1 MRKLFLCLATFITIN
16 LNTTFS
22 WANSPIKIMAAPF
35 ESRGTQRKSHQQTQH
50 YLTIALP
57 IAIAEKLEKSASFKM
72 VNGRIPT
79 MTTEQAR
86 LTRAGGTVNLIETA
100 ILAREKGATHFITG
114 YFSGLEWDW
123 TVTVEI
129 YTVSDNQY
137 TLIGSGSAHG
147 DQTIEFI
154 TKSGRKARIV
164 GAEKLYSIFAEA
176 FFKACDSAKLPLSAE
191 EKIALATPPSLDSY
205 ANILLNRAFI
215 KYLNLG
221 EEKPESKGKKKEES
235 KSEKTPLGIAE
246 HAVRVDPS
254 SNQAQRFYAFLLEE
268 ADKLK
273 KARPHYEAAIKVDP
287 TDARSFLRLG
297 GIEMTEKNFVPAEAD
312 FREAAR
318 LSPNDALVFFNL
330 GLAQLALNKI
340 KDATSSLETAR
351 DLDPADMI
359 IRRQLAELY
368 AGEKNYRAAAI
379 EFKVIVDNLPNDK
392 EVAFLLGACLRAAE
406 DYKNAIMAYSEAAK
420 RFPDDNRFLKFR
432 GDVFLKKGDI
442 RQAVDSYLRALY
454 VYPQDK
460 QLLALGL
467 STAKIDKTKTY
478 IGGGKLIKVIHG
490 ISADFILAENL
501 RSKYQETAN
510 DVVINFTT
518 TKNKGCGVFRISSYL
533 LAQEFGRQY
542 ANLNKSLDK
551 RISATILA
559 FEIGG
564 WAYLTPDETLTA
576 NKNLENQK
584 LHHRDLDEIAAQN
597 RVALVPLLNKNECG
611 SQIEFITNHYEEV
624 AFRNQNQFVELPEV
638 EPPRYMMAIT
648 PQIPPV
654 TAGIVQCTVDNTLGQ
669 KDYILTIDGQIIGRV
684 PSGKKSDFTAK
695 VGRCRLCLLPEGKTC
710 NPENERD
717 VFIYKDWTLTIKP

>member
-1 MRKLFLCLATFITIN
+1 MWKPLLFLTVFFIIN
-16 LNTTFS
+16 FNTSYT
-22 WANSPIKIMAAPF
+22 WANPSANTIVAPF
-35 ESRGTQRKSHQQTQH
+35 ENRSTQRKSHQKAQH
-50 YLTIALP
+50 YLTIAFP
-57 IAIAEKLEKSASFKM
+57 VAIAEKLENSVSFRM
-72 VNGRIPT
+72 VNSRIPT
-79 MTTEQAR
+79 LTPEQAQ
-86 LTRAGGTVNLIETA
+86 LMRADGTVDLEGVAT
-100 ILAREKGATHFITG
+100 LAREKGATRFITG

-268 ADKLK
+268 VDKLK
-273 KARPHYEAAIKVDP
+273 KARPHYEAAIKLDP
-287 TDARSFLRLG
+287 TDARSLLRLG
-297 GIEMTEKNFVPAEAD
+297 GIEMTEKNFIPAEAD

-379 EFKVIVDNLPNDK
+379 EFEIITINLPNDK
-392 EVAFLLGACLRAAE
+392 SAAFLLGACLRA
-406 DYKNAIMAYSEAAK
+406 DKNFEKAVVAYSKATE

-432 GDVFLKKGDI
+432 GDVFLKTGDLN
-442 RQAVDSYLRALY
+442 QATDSYLQALEIN
-454 VYPQDK
+454 PRDE
-460 QLLALGL
+460 QLLSLGL
-467 STAKIDKTKTY
+467 GSAKIEETKNY
-478 IGGGKLIKVIHG
+478 LGGEKLIKVIHG

-551 RISATILA
+551 RINATILA

-638 EPPRYMMAIT
+638 EPPRHMMAIT

-669 KDYILTIDGQIIGRV
+669 KDYILTIDGQIINRV

-695 VGRCRLCLLPEGKTC
+695 VDRRRLCLLPEGKTC
-710 NPENERD
+710 NPKNERN